1 MAHGWPGSGRALG
14 GWAGG
19 SREGPYL
26 DLWRVGIEPLVLP
39 AELLQKGNT
48 CITNTEGWVGH
59 PLDPIGCLC
68 RALLEACRLEEE
80 TLALYPGTH
89 SGAPGKKW
97 DISPFP
103 SPAQYP
109 KKVGPHS
116 YPWSG
121 LYTWPYALA
130 SARSQQTSLLLKAR
144 PPQTHLSAGRRCLV
158 SAGICWVPPHKPN
171 PPSLHV

>member
-1 MAHGWPGSGRALG
+1 MGGHWEAGLG
-14 GWAGG
+14 VGG
-19 SREGPYL
+19 EKPPYL
-26 DLWRVGIEPLVLP
+26 DLWGAGTEPLKLP

-89 SGAPGKKW
+89 IGAPSEEMGHFPFPLPSPEPRESGATLFSLVRSQP
-97 DISPFP
+97 
-103 SPAQYP
+103 
-109 KKVGPHS
+109 
-116 YPWSG
+116 
-121 LYTWPYALA
+121 LA

-144 PPQTHLSAGRRCLV
+144 PPQTQLSAGRRCLV
-158 SAGICWVPPHKPN
+158 SAGSCWVPP
-171 PPSLHV
+171 